1 MQAELDNLML
11 QVKNSEEK
19 ARKAAV
25 DAGEAKE
32 ALTTKRLFIVSI
44 SHLNSKL
51 RCGSHYE
58 VHFSNLTGYFFSR

>member
-32 ALTTKRLFIVSI
+32 ALTTKRLVS
-44 SHLNSKL
+44 
-51 RCGSHYE
+51 RAP
-58 VHFSNLTGYFFSR
+58 

>member
-25 DAGEAKE
+25 DAGEAKDCSNFE
-32 ALTTKRLFIVSI
+32 IHFTVSRP
-44 SHLNSKL
+44 NSKL
-51 RCGSHYE
+51 RCGSHHE

>member
-25 DAGEAKE
+25 DAGKE
-32 ALTTKRLFIVSI
+32 QG
-44 SHLNSKL
+44 
-51 RCGSHYE
+51 GSLY
-58 VHFSNLTGYFFSR
+58 L

>member
-32 ALTTKRLFIVSI
+32 ALTTKILFIVS
-44 SHLNSKL
+44 
-51 RCGSHYE
+51 RAP
-58 VHFSNLTGYFFSR
+58 